1 MKYRCD
7 ICGYVCDEE
16 KWQTLEDCP
25 MCHGAKL
32 FLKETVN
39 EESQEKSKRIY
50 EHAVLFAEDNLG
62 VSKDDSVCIDCG
74 ICKQT
79 CLSKCGLSFGEDT
92 DQCLICGQ
100 CILTCPTKALM
111 PRDEVTNVLKAKKE
125 GKILVA
131 YTSPAIRVSI
141 GEFFGYEAGTFLQ
154 GELVRALRE
163 LGFTYVFDTTFGA
176 DLTIMEEA
184 TEFKKRLENNG
195 VLPMF
200 SSCCPAW
207 VKYAHK
213 FYPEL
218 KENIST
224 CKSPIGMEGVMV
236 KEYFAKQNNLDK
248 NLLYTVAITPCTA
261 KKFELKKEEIPG
273 TDAVI
278 TVSELAKWLKEEEI
292 DFKKLDKSSFDSL
305 LGEGS
310 GGGVIF
316 GNTGGVTESLLRCLY
331 YFMTGDPYQEE
342 NISFQDV
349 RGFENVRE
357 AKFLVNG
364 QELRV
369 AIVHKIGAIKELLET
384 VKNKTCPYHFIEVM
398 NCEGGCIGGGGQPKI
413 SEGQDKEVKA
423 KRMEG
428 LYQKDQQDKI
438 RACYENDDIKKI
450 YDEFL
455 LYPGSEIALNYLH
468 VEEDEKNDI

>member
-1 MKYRCD
+1 
-7 ICGYVCDEE
+7 
-16 KWQTLEDCP
+16 
-25 MCHGAKL
+25 
-32 FLKETVN
+32 
-39 EESQEKSKRIY
+39 
-50 EHAVLFAEDNLG
+50 
-62 VSKDDSVCIDCG
+62 
-74 ICKQT
+74 
-79 CLSKCGLSFGEDT
+79 
-92 DQCLICGQ
+92 
-100 CILTCPTKALM
+100 
-111 PRDEVTNVLKAKKE
+111 
-125 GKILVA
+125 
-131 YTSPAIRVSI
+131 
-141 GEFFGYEAGTFLQ
+141 
-154 GELVRALRE
+154 
-163 LGFTYVFDTTFGA
+163 
-176 DLTIMEEA
+176 
-184 TEFKKRLENNG
+184 
-195 VLPMF
+195 MF

-248 NLLYTVAITPCTA
+248 DLLYTVAITPCTA

-278 TVSELAKWLKEEEI
+278 TDSELAKWLKEEEI

-468 VEEDEKNDI
+468 VEEKQH